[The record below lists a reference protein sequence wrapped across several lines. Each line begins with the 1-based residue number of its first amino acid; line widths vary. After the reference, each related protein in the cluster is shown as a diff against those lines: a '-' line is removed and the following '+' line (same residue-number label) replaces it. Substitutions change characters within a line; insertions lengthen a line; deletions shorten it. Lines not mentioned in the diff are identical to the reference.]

1 MILTLI
7 KNEFIKLFKRPKT
20 WVLLG
25 LFFLSAAGLTG
36 LSYLEEKNT
45 LDNINPKYRIE
56 IEKSNLEHYKENVKI
71 AEKEWK
77 NSKNAQEK
85 ESNLKWLEQSKID
98 LENVQDEIKRLE
110 KLIENPPTWQEEL
123 KEQIKAREESLK
135 YMESDGVYSKAQIEA
150 DKEWLELDKYY
161 LKNNIKPVE
170 MWEFN
175 PIMALLNFAFILSV
189 AIPVFIAVF
198 GSDIVSD
205 ESTNE
210 TFKFLLIQPVSR
222 GKILLSKFLTFLIT
236 SVTLIFGAQGIIF
249 GIIGAIRGFKGFD
262 QFTKV
267 GLRYEIDKEVL
278 LKEGYETLKQIEG
291 TGEWITYGELLGQSL
306 FLQLLFVIACCAVV
320 FMIST
325 LVKSNMV
332 GMAVSI
338 VLVVGGSVLPLMI
351 PKIAKLAH
359 LTFLGYGNAPAIIN
373 GDIAHVFNTNVN
385 FRPGMGMVILLVTTI
400 ISYIIAHIVFE
411 KRDILV

>member
-150 DKEWLELDKYY
+150 DKEWLELYKYY
-161 LKNNIKPVE
+161 LENNIKPVE

-175 PIMALLNFAFILSV
+175 PIMTLLTFSFILSV

-222 GKILLSKFLTFLIT
+222 GKILLSKFLTF
-236 SVTLIFGAQGIIF
+236 
-249 GIIGAIRGFKGFD
+249 
-262 QFTKV
+262 
-267 GLRYEIDKEVL
+267 
-278 LKEGYETLKQIEG
+278 
-291 TGEWITYGELLGQSL
+291 
-306 FLQLLFVIACCAVV
+306 
-320 FMIST
+320 
-325 LVKSNMV
+325 
-332 GMAVSI
+332 
-338 VLVVGGSVLPLMI
+338 
-351 PKIAKLAH
+351 
-359 LTFLGYGNAPAIIN
+359 
-373 GDIAHVFNTNVN
+373 
-385 FRPGMGMVILLVTTI
+385 
-400 ISYIIAHIVFE
+400 
-411 KRDILV
+411 